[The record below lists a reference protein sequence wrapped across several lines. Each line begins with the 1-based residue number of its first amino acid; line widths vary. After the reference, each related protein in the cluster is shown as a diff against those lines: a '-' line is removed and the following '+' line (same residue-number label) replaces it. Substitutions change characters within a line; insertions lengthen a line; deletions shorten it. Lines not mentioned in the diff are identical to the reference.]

1 MLHGMS
7 MLSRFNPKTGAED
20 FWEVFRRPQPYRI
33 PILLVSTLIPV
44 TVLYFFVGER
54 TMIPPRSPEV
64 TYITTFPE
72 GRTDEEILASNIEN
86 QERQDASRARREALE
101 ERKREAYRALGR
113 ATGLDVDAME
123 REIAE
128 ERAREEAARDQTL
141 STNESE

>member
-1 MLHGMS
+1 MS

-33 PILLVSTLIPV
+33 PILLISTLIPL

-54 TMIPPRSPEV
+54 QMIPPRSPDV

-86 QERQDASRARREALE
+86 QERQDALRARRAALE

-123 REIAE
+123 REIDE
-128 ERAREEAARDQTL
+128 ERAQEEAKRSEFRPA
-141 STNESE
+141 TNSE